1 VKASVEGD
9 PAGESRVEAL
19 SATIGVTEA
28 EISCRKELLQL
39 RDEDVERLSS
49 IGELA
54 KEYADP
60 VIESFY
66 AHLLSFEE
74 TAAFFT
80 DPKVLAHAKQMQKEY
95 FLGLTAGDY
104 GEAYVENRLR
114 VGAVHAR
121 IGVPVKAYLGMY
133 SFYLRTVAARLA
145 EAFAKEPGRANEIFD
160 SLVKLVFL
168 DIGLAIDTYIFQHDS
183 QLRELA
189 AIIEASDDSIIAT
202 SLDGTILRWNPGAE
216 QLYGYGA
223 REMVGQPFSA
233 LTVPERLDELAG
245 IYESVRRGESIRQFE
260 TVRRRK
266 DGSLVDVSLTVSPIR
281 TDEGEV
287 VAAAMTGRD
296 IGERKRAEKEREQ
309 LEGQLRQSQKMEAI
323 GNLAGGIAHD
333 FNNLLMVV
341 RGYSAILLK
350 RNTDEGLAEGLLQID
365 NAANRATELTR
376 QLLAFS
382 RQQVIRRESSDLSDL
397 VEETLKLLARSLG
410 EDIELVVEL
419 EPALAPVVLDRGQF
433 GQVILNL
440 AVNARDAMQDGGTLT
455 IRTANVVLDESYAHE
470 HLDVVPGTY
479 ALLQVTDSGAGMDD
493 ETQDRVFDPF
503 FTTKPNGTGLGLA
516 TVYGIV
522 KQNGGHIWLYSEPG
536 LGTTFKIYFPHETTA
551 PVAAPAPE
559 EPASL
564 QGAETILLVED
575 SDAVRSLVA
584 ELLTSYGYTVLQAA
598 DGPEAIEIAE
608 QRHGSIDLLLT
619 DVVMPSMNGRE
630 LAERLLADNP
640 PLKVLFTSGY
650 PEDTIVRHAIAE
662 ARVAFIEKPYLPDDL
677 GRAVRSI
684 FDSPKQ

>member
-1 VKASVEGD
+1 MTD

-19 SATIGVTEA
+19 SAAIGVTEA
-28 EISCRKELLQL
+28 EISRRKELLEF
-39 RDEDVERLSS
+39 RGEDVERLSS

-54 KEYADP
+54 KECADP

-114 VGAVHAR
+114 VGAVHER
-121 IGVPVKAYLGMY
+121 IGVPAKAYLGMY
-133 SFYLRTVAARLA
+133 GFYLRTVAARLA

-168 DIGLAIDTYIFQHDS
+168 DIGLAIDTYIFQRDS
-183 QLRELA
+183 RELRDLA

-202 SLDGTILRWNPGAE
+202 SLDGTILRSNPGAE
-216 QLYGYGA
+216 RLYGYGA
-223 REMVGQPFSA
+223 REMVGQSFSA
-233 LTVPERLDELAG
+233 VTPPERLDELAG

-281 TDEGEV
+281 NDEGEV
-287 VAAAMTGRD
+287 IAVAMTARD

-309 LEGQLRQSQKMEAI
+309 LEEQLRQSQKMEAI
-323 GNLAGGIAHD
+323 GKLAGGIAHD
-333 FNNLLMVV
+333 FNNLLLVI
-341 RGYSAILLK
+341 RGYSTILLK
-350 RNTDEGLAEGLLQID
+350 RNTDEGLAGGLVQID

-382 RQQVIRRESSDLSDL
+382 RLQVIRPESSDLNDL
-397 VEETLKLLARSLG
+397 VEETLKLLGDSLG

-419 EPALAPVVLDRGQF
+419 GQAPAPVVLDRGQF

-440 AVNARDAMQDGGTLT
+440 AVNARDAMQDGGMLT
-455 IRTANVVLDESYAHE
+455 IRTANVVLDESYASE
-470 HLDVVPGTY
+470 HVDVVPGAY

-493 ETQDRVFDPF
+493 ETQNRVFDPF
-503 FTTKPNGTGLGLA
+503 FTTKPKGTGLGLA

-522 KQNGGHIWLYSEPG
+522 KQNRGHIWFYSEPG

-551 PVAAPAPE
+551 SVAAPAPE
-559 EPASL
+559 EPTSL

-575 SDAVRSLVA
+575 NDAVRSLVA
-584 ELLTSYGYTVLQAA
+584 DLLTSYGYTVLQAA

-630 LAERLLADNP
+630 LAERLLAENP

-662 ARVAFIEKPYLPDDL
+662 AHVAFIEKPYLPDDL
-677 GRAVRSI
+677 ARAVRTI
-684 FDSPKQ
+684 FNSPKQ